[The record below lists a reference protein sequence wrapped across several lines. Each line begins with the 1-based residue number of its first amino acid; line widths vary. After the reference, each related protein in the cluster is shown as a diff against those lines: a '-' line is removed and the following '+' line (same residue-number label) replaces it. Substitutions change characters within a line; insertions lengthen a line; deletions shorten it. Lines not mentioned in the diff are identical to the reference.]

1 MSPKTIKFVF
11 FTWIL
16 GLCLLISGPL
26 RAQVSGATLSGTIA
40 DALGGA
46 VPNAKVSVTNVAT
59 GVAAGA
65 TTNSVG
71 AYTVPN
77 LNAGDYQV
85 SASAS
90 GFSTTV
96 AKLTLTVGQKQELNL
111 ALVVGPVVETV
122 EVTAA
127 APQVDLTSSTISGNI
142 SGTTIRELPLNGRD
156 WASLAMLQPGVAS
169 VRTHPLGTQASR
181 GLGMQ
186 MTVSGG
192 RPTQNSYRLDGALVN
207 DYSNAGPGSVLGQN
221 LGVDAIQE
229 FTVLTS
235 NYSAEYGFTSGG
247 VINAITRS
255 GTNSLHGSVF
265 DFVRNDKLDAANFF
279 NNASGLPKQ
288 PLKQNQFGA
297 SAGWRILKDKLFLF
311 GDYEGVRQAR
321 GTPQT
326 QFTISDAVR
335 AGNVTNLS
343 NGVVSAVPIDPY
355 IRKYLGFFPAPNG
368 SPSCVGCNANV
379 GPYNWTA
386 VQHTSENFAT
396 ARGDLKIS
404 DKDSMFATYVR
415 DPSSFTL
422 PQALNQVFVDFFAYR
437 QAAVL
442 EETHLFSPSVVNT
455 VRLALDKTNGK
466 TNNYYDFASQAINP
480 LAADTTLNM
489 LPGVPGHGV
498 PLIVLQS
505 TGVTPPGQLWGA
517 THQDLWNQIFQVY
530 DDAFITR
537 GNHGL
542 KFGFTFL
549 AQQNDVLAVN
559 GVNGN
564 GTFTAGLATTEARNN
579 CTRPGTSN
587 IDTSCGSLVNFLTNQ
602 PRTSVLPADLV
613 ASNKHYMRDK
623 VFGGYIQ
630 DDWHARPSLTLN
642 LGVRY
647 EMQTN
652 PTEIHG
658 EVGYLR
664 TVRSPST
671 DLVREFYVRNPTLKN
686 FEPRVG
692 FAWDAFHD
700 GKTAVRGGFGLFDS
714 LPQPYINNLYNATT
728 APFLGSYGT
737 VGPPSTASP
746 PPGVW
751 PSGVPALAPT
761 IRPTQ
766 VVWAYNDNNIKRN
779 YVYQW
784 NLSIQ
789 RQLTSNTTLVLAYAG
804 SRGFHHPF
812 LTEGANSVQPVN
824 VGQPIPGVGYYW
836 PRPWTLAAGVDGQ
849 AALFNPSVQ
858 IIRSIMWQAQSYYNG
873 LQVKL
878 EKRLSRGFQVQGSY
892 TWGKSIDNSSGSAAA
907 DTFTNEWNALPFYD
921 LRLVRGLSAYNIG
934 RNLVIS
940 GLWNGPAATS
950 LGSFGRPVLGGWQL
964 GLITSVSDGVPI
976 MPSMGMSAPDML
988 GEIIPTLNPPNR
1000 VLGPGCDTAVN
1011 SRNPSH
1017 YLKAECFSMVPQ
1029 TAANT
1034 PYCDTVHAA
1043 ALGFSGY
1050 CPNIRGNLGRNSII
1064 GPGLF
1069 NTDFYVLKNNYIPR
1083 ISETFNVQFRAEMFN
1098 VLNRANFAPPGLN
1111 PNTGG
1116 GAMQAIFDNG
1126 ERNPQF
1132 GQIVAT
1138 QIPARQIQ
1146 FALKVVW

>member
-1 MSPKTIKFVF
+1 MCRKAIESVPFM
-11 FTWIL
+11 WIL
-16 GLCLLISGPL
+16 VFCLIAPVPL
-26 RAQVSGATLSGTIA
+26 DAQVAGATLSGTIT
-40 DALGGA
+40 DGQGGVVPGAA
-46 VPNAKVSVTNVAT
+46 VSITNVAT
-59 GVAAGA
+59 GVTAS
-65 TTNSVG
+65 TKTNEVG
-71 AYTVPN
+71 AYSVPN

-85 SASAS
+85 SASAP
-90 GFSTTV
+90 GFSTAV

-111 ALVVGPVVETV
+111 ALMVGTLSETV
-122 EVTAA
+122 EVTSA
-127 APQVDLTSSTISGNI
+127 APLVELASSTISGNV
-142 SGTTIRELPLNGRD
+142 SATTLRELPLNGRD
-156 WASLAMLQPGVAS
+156 WASLATLQPGVAF

-181 GLGMQ
+181 GLGIH
-186 MTVSGG
+186 MTISGG

-229 FTVLTS
+229 FSVLTS

-247 VINAITRS
+247 VINAVTRS
-255 GTNSLHGSVF
+255 GSNTFHGSVF
-265 DFVRNDKLDAANFF
+265 DFLRNDHLDAANFF
-279 NNASGLPKQ
+279 NNASNLPKQ
-288 PLKQNQFGA
+288 PLKRNQFGA
-297 SAGWRILKDKLFLF
+297 SGGWRVLKDRLFLF
-311 GDYEGVRQAR
+311 GDYEGVREVK

-335 AGNVTNLS
+335 AGRVTNLA
-343 NGVVSAVPIDPY
+343 NGAVSTVPIDSY
-355 IRKYLGFFPAPNG
+355 IRKYLGFFPPPNG

-379 GPYNWTA
+379 GAYNWTA
-386 VQHTSENFAT
+386 VQRTSENFIT
-396 ARGDLKIS
+396 TRGDMKIS
-404 DKDSMFATYVR
+404 DKDSVFATFVR

-422 PQALNQVFVDFFAYR
+422 PQALNQFFVKFGAYR
-437 QAAVL
+437 EAAVL
-442 EETHLFSPSVVNT
+442 EETHTFSPSVVNT
-455 VRLALDKTNGK
+455 LRVALDKTNGK
-466 TNNYYDFASQAINP
+466 TNNYYDFAAQAINP
-480 LAADTTLNM
+480 LAADTSLNT
-489 LPGVPGHGV
+489 LPGVPGHGA
-498 PLIVLQS
+498 PLIVLSS
-505 TGVTPPGQLWGA
+505 TGITPPGQLWGA

-530 DDAFITR
+530 DDAFVSR
-537 GNHGL
+537 GNHRL

-549 AQQNDVLAVN
+549 GQQNDVIAIN
-559 GVNGN
+559 GINGN
-564 GTFTAGLATTEARNN
+564 GTFTAGLVTQVARDN
-579 CTRPGTSN
+579 CTKPGTTS
-587 IDTSCGSLVNFLTNQ
+587 IDASCGTLANFLTNQ

-630 DDWHARPSLTLN
+630 DDWRARPSLTLN
-642 LGVRY
+642 LGLRY

-664 TVRSPST
+664 TLKSPST
-671 DLVREFYVRNPTLKN
+671 DLVRQFYTRNPTLKN

-728 APFLGSYGT
+728 APFLGNYGT
-737 VGPPSTASP
+737 VGPPSTSSP
-746 PPGVW
+746 PAGAW
-751 PSGVPALAPT
+751 PYGIPALAPS

-789 RQLTSNTTLVLAYAG
+789 RQLTSDTTLVVGYIG

-824 VGQPIPGVGYYW
+824 VGKPIPGVGYYW
-836 PRPWTLAAGVDGQ
+836 PIPWTLGTGVDGQ
-849 AALFNPSVQ
+849 AALYNPLVQ
-858 IIRSIMWQAQSYYNG
+858 IVRSIMWQARSYYNG
-873 LQVKL
+873 LQVKVD
-878 EKRLSRGFQVQGSY
+878 KRLSHGFQVQGYY
-892 TWGKSIDNSSGSAAA
+892 TWGKSIDDSSGSAAA
-907 DTFTNEWNALPFYD
+907 DTFSNEWNALPFYD
-921 LRLVRGLSAYNIG
+921 LRLVRGLSAFNVG
-934 RNLVIS
+934 RNLVIN

-950 LGSFGRPVLGGWQL
+950 LGPLRPVLGGWQL

-976 MPSMGMSAPDML
+976 MPSMGMNQPDML
-988 GEIIPTLNPPNR
+988 GEVIQTLNPPNR
-1000 VLGPGCDTAVN
+1000 VIGPGCDTAVN
-1011 SRNPSH
+1011 PGNPSH
-1017 YLKAECFSMVPQ
+1017 YLKPECFSMVPQ
-1029 TAANT
+1029 TTANT
-1034 PYCDTVHAA
+1034 PYCDTVRAA
-1043 ALGFSGY
+1043 ALGLSGY

-1064 GPGLF
+1064 GPGFF
-1069 NTDFYVLKNNYIPR
+1069 NVDFSVLKNNYIPR

-1098 VLNRANFAPPGLN
+1098 VLNRANFAPPALN

-1116 GAMQAIFDNG
+1116 GPMQAIFANG
-1126 ERNPQF
+1126 QRNSLF

>member
-1 MSPKTIKFVF
+1 M
-11 FTWIL
+11 
-16 GLCLLISGPL
+16 
-26 RAQVSGATLSGTIA
+26 
-40 DALGGA
+40 
-46 VPNAKVSVTNVAT
+46 
-59 GVAAGA
+59 
-65 TTNSVG
+65 
-71 AYTVPN
+71 
-77 LNAGDYQV
+77 
-85 SASAS
+85 
-90 GFSTTV
+90 
-96 AKLTLTVGQKQELNL
+96 
-111 ALVVGPVVETV
+111 
-122 EVTAA
+122 
-127 APQVDLTSSTISGNI
+127 
-142 SGTTIRELPLNGRD
+142 
-156 WASLAMLQPGVAS
+156 
-169 VRTHPLGTQASR
+169 
-181 GLGMQ
+181 
-186 MTVSGG
+186 
-192 RPTQNSYRLDGALVN
+192 
-207 DYSNAGPGSVLGQN
+207 
-221 LGVDAIQE
+221 
-229 FTVLTS
+229 
-235 NYSAEYGFTSGG
+235 
-247 VINAITRS
+247 
-255 GTNSLHGSVF
+255 
-265 DFVRNDKLDAANFF
+265 
-279 NNASGLPKQ
+279 
-288 PLKQNQFGA
+288 
-297 SAGWRILKDKLFLF
+297 KDRLFLF
-311 GDYEGVRQAR
+311 GDYEGVRR
-321 GTPQT
+321 VGGTPQT

-335 AGNVTNLS
+335 AGRVTNLA
-343 NGVVSAVPIDPY
+343 NGAVSTVPIDPY
-355 IRKYLGFFPAPNG
+355 IRKYLGFFPPPNG

-379 GPYNWTA
+379 GAYNWTA
-386 VQHTSENFAT
+386 VQRTSENFIT
-396 ARGDLKIS
+396 TRGDMKIS
-404 DKDSMFATYVR
+404 DKDSVFATFVR

-422 PQALNQVFVDFFAYR
+422 PQALNQVFVKFGAYR
-437 QAAVL
+437 EAAVL
-442 EETHLFSPSVVNT
+442 EETHTFSPSVVNT
-455 VRLALDKTNGK
+455 LRVALDKTNGK
-466 TNNYYDFASQAINP
+466 TNNYYDFAAQAINP
-480 LAADTTLNM
+480 LAADTSLNT
-489 LPGVPGHGV
+489 LPGVPGHGA
-498 PLIVLQS
+498 PLIVLSS
-505 TGVTPPGQLWGA
+505 TGITPPGQLWGA

-530 DDAFITR
+530 DDAFVSR
-537 GNHGL
+537 GNHRL

-549 AQQNDVLAVN
+549 GQQNDVIAIN
-559 GVNGN
+559 GINGN
-564 GTFTAGLATTEARNN
+564 GTFTAGLVTQVARDN
-579 CTRPGTSN
+579 CTKPGTTS
-587 IDTSCGSLVNFLTNQ
+587 IDASCGTLANFLTNQ

-858 IIRSIMWQAQSYYNG
+858 IIRSVMWQAQSYYNG

-1034 PYCDTVHAA
+1034 PYCDTVRAA
-1043 ALGFSGY
+1043 ALGLSGY

-1069 NTDFYVLKNNYIPR
+1069 NVDFSVLKNNYIPR
-1083 ISETFNVQFRAEMFN
+1083 ISETFNLQFRAKMFN